1 MKKQDK
7 KNDFIKSF
15 SKSVLVTSLS
25 AVFTSMVLSSA
36 VQASDIEIYQQ
47 AQAGDVTLMFLL
59 DVSGSMNAGD
69 SGASGTR
76 IARVRAAMLDLLQGN
91 TVTGV
96 ARLEDDKVIGL
107 STLGYV
113 HPNGGNTAWN
123 NTGAVLVPARKL
135 NAMVGAQTQRQ
146 ILISTVNGL
155 IAYTGT
161 PTARSYAETVAYL
174 MGRSTNGGGSGFGYS
189 STTTKNSA
197 RTSYVSPDSLTQTE
211 AAKACSGQGVYVLT
225 DGVPND
231 NGNTLSLA
239 RQALGNNGFSCT
251 NSADG
256 WDCTHRLTTQ
266 ILDPNGN
273 LKNLKFKTAVVGFG
287 NDFNNVT
294 SYDRNKTKAENLAPY
309 LDRWGNKRTDL
320 NDVQNAAYWGIIGEG
335 GWYSGKRSKDVV
347 DSVNAFLGDL
357 TKEIPAVTTGS
368 PSVPK
373 DTLDSSLFSKV
384 AYYPQFQPTP
394 DKNFQL
400 WAGNLKKYK
409 ISGEGFLLD
418 KSNQRIVDNTG
429 KLIDG
434 TYDLWAAST
443 ITGLE
448 DADVNTVGSKLFAQK
463 GGNWSKLKLRMAGT
477 AENRKVLTN
486 RVASGTNFVNSTS
499 LRQVKVSD
507 LTDATYKL
515 DPNRGY
521 LISLLGY
528 GINPVNPTAAT
539 ITAAPELRQV
549 GAVMHSSPLLITNKG
564 LIKYDETTKQ
574 MTSSNREDYM
584 VFGTTQGV
592 LHVVDADNGEEK
604 FAFVPN
610 EMVENQ
616 KEAFL
621 KSDTTTGGLN
631 KMFYGVDGAW
641 TLYNEYVIDGS
652 NNLTVGKGTD
662 SQEGKQFV
670 YGGLRMGGRSYY
682 ALNLQDIADPKLQFQ
697 ISPADQKVYYNGSSK
712 PFAPLQYMGQS
723 WSKPTIAWVK
733 WGTARKRVMIV
744 GGGYD
749 AGGTDGDARTGGV
762 KGAYAGYEDP
772 DYNQNNGIGSGVYMF
787 DADNGDLLWWA
798 SSKASTSPATTT
810 SGVIGLNDA
819 NLKYSVASEIRTEDR
834 DGDGLTDH
842 LYFGDLGGQFFR
854 IDVNNKATTLGAF
867 SHKVTRLLDLKTE
880 KARFYE
886 MPAFSLYD
894 SAGERFAVLSIG
906 SGNRSLPLKDYATG
920 TVGRVFDAIYN
931 IYDKDVASNTL
942 YSTGHT
948 TKTAN
953 ITLSGLREISQANR
967 TSTATLVA
975 PYASSDGW
983 YYRFRSGAN
992 IQSVKVLSTP
1002 IVSNY
1007 KMYVSAFDGSKAGL
1021 VQGCGAGVKGESALN
1036 LFCMPYGQCDLTGG
1050 SGGGSGG
1057 GTLTEKEKECL
1068 VEGGCSIGLGLQ
1080 NTNIVPIIP
1089 DPEPDP
1095 VPNSN
1100 YCLSTGALGATIASG
1115 SVKVG
1120 DSKRCLI
1127 PQRWYEVFK

>member
-1 MKKQDK
+1 M
-7 KNDFIKSF
+7 
-15 SKSVLVTSLS
+15 
-25 AVFTSMVLSSA
+25 
-36 VQASDIEIYQQ
+36 
-47 AQAGDVTLMFLL
+47 
-59 DVSGSMNAGD
+59 
-69 SGASGTR
+69 
-76 IARVRAAMLDLLQGN
+76 
-91 TVTGV
+91 
-96 ARLEDDKVIGL
+96 
-107 STLGYV
+107 
-113 HPNGGNTAWN
+113 
-123 NTGAVLVPARKL
+123 
-135 NAMVGAQTQRQ
+135 
-146 ILISTVNGL
+146 
-155 IAYTGT
+155 
-161 PTARSYAETVAYL
+161 
-174 MGRSTNGGGSGFGYS
+174 
-189 STTTKNSA
+189 
-197 RTSYVSPDSLTQTE
+197 
-211 AAKACSGQGVYVLT
+211 
-225 DGVPND
+225 
-231 NGNTLSLA
+231 
-239 RQALGNNGFSCT
+239 
-251 NSADG
+251 
-256 WDCTHRLTTQ
+256 
-266 ILDPNGN
+266 
-273 LKNLKFKTAVVGFG
+273 
-287 NDFNNVT
+287 
-294 SYDRNKTKAENLAPY
+294 
-309 LDRWGNKRTDL
+309 
-320 NDVQNAAYWGIIGEG
+320 QNAAYWGIIGEG
-335 GWYSGKRSKDVV
+335 GWYSGKSSKDVV

-652 NNLTVGKGTD
+652 NNLTVGKGTY

-772 DYNQNNGIGSGVYMF
+772 DYNQTNGIGSGVYMF

-1068 VEGGCSIGLGLQ
+1068 VEGGCSIGPGLQ